1 MPTSLHPTETS
12 RRPGALSPLRPA
24 RGGRRVRVVAFAGS
38 ALAAVAAALLAPPSL
53 AAILPA
59 WLIVGTADVQGET
72 GIHDVTGTYE
82 LTISGQTRPLSL
94 SYSESGALVGSAFF
108 EPPEGFTIVGFRGV
122 QKRLAD
128 GTESIVLE
136 ESVKRPRFRFMGAM
150 VDGRDL
156 VGTFT
161 QTAGF
166 AAFPDTA
173 SGDMT
178 IPRDSPSVGNGRFR
192 LFCKTTTDS
201 KGHVKGGL
209 SLDGVTEDL
218 ARMNLFAGRTVSGGK
233 IRGRVRTN
241 RLGETTGK
249 VTILGPKW
257 SVRLDGPLDAD
268 GFHASADVKAAG
280 FDVKDVPFLLPVGK
294 GADPPPPPP
303 PPPPAN
309 QVSGGTATV
318 SGGQV
323 RILRFS
329 VPKRFFGAT
338 ASLDVQFPTSSGS
351 AGSFHADPSNAS
363 TATPH
368 RFIVKVGRTTYG
380 TAAAPADVAVEVQKF
395 EAFTGGEIRLLCTG
409 KVATASGKTKNVD
422 VLLVALVE

>member
-1 MPTSLHPTETS
+1 MPTSPRPTETP
-12 RRPGALSPLRPA
+12 RRRLRA
-24 RGGRRVRVVAFAGS
+24 VAFAGS
-38 ALAAVAAALLAPPSL
+38 ALAAAAAAFLAPPSL

-59 WLIVGTADVQGET
+59 WLIVGTADVQAET
-72 GIHDVTGTYE
+72 GIHDITGSYN
-82 LTISGQTRPLSL
+82 LTISGQTRTLSL
-94 SYSESGALVGSAFF
+94 AYTETGAITGSSFF

-122 QKRLAD
+122 QKRLPD

-136 ESVKRPRFRFMGAM
+136 ESVKRPRFRFTGAM
-150 VDGRDL
+150 VDGRSL

-161 QTAGF
+161 QTPGFAGF
-166 AAFPDTA
+166 QDTA

-178 IPRDSPSVGNGRFR
+178 ITRGTPSVGNGRFR
-192 LFCKTTTDS
+192 LFWKATTDS
-201 KGHVKGGL
+201 KGRVKGGL

-241 RLGETTGK
+241 RLGETTAK

-257 SVRLDGPLDAD
+257 SVRMDGPLDID

-280 FDVKDVPFLLPVGK
+280 FEVKDVPFLLPVGK

-318 SGGQV
+318 SGGQI
-323 RILRFS
+323 RILRFN
-329 VPKRFFGAT
+329 VPKRFFGAPAT
-338 ASLDVQFPTSSGS
+338 LDVQFPTSSGS
-351 AGSFHADPSNAS
+351 GTFHADPSNAS

-380 TAAAPADVAVEVQKF
+380 TAAAPADVTIEVQKF

-409 KVATASGKTKNVD
+409 TVATASGRTKNVD
-422 VLLVALVE
+422 VLLLAVVE